1 MSEAGGSIRLSS
13 EIGQG
18 TTFSV
23 SYPLSQAPAKHVHA
37 PEARRVF
44 APELL
49 NPSTIMICEDDN
61 AVRAVLCEYLQ
72 GSGYQVISCDNSVE
86 ALLMAQQH
94 RPETLITDIVM
105 PGEDGIQ
112 LARQL
117 RAQQPALNVILI
129 SGHTDQEVLRRLAEC
144 SDMTF
149 LEKPFTSAALL
160 DCLRRPPEK
169 QN

>member
-1 MSEAGGSIRLSS
+1 MSRILVIDDEPVLRLTLRYLLEQEGHQVWDAENGRVGVDICRS
-13 EIGQG
+13 EHPDL
-18 TTFSV
+18 V
-23 SYPLSQAPAKHVHA
+23 
-37 PEARRVF
+37 
-44 APELL
+44 
-49 NPSTIMICEDDN
+49 
-61 AVRAVLCEYLQ
+61 
-72 GSGYQVISCDNSVE
+72 
-86 ALLMAQQH
+86 
-94 RPETLITDIVM
+94 ITDIVM